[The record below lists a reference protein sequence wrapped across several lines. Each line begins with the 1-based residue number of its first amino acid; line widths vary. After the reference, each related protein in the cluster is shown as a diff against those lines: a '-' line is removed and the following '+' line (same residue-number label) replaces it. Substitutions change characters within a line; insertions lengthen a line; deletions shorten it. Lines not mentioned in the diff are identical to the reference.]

1 MVHHIKLSSLAT
13 SDIDIFNALSGI
25 TDVNIDCAN
34 MATVM
39 LSRENFLA
47 NIHNASNPSSTV
59 EQINLIRE
67 KNDINRLT
75 GFWNTASVSSIIIC
89 SGEWY
94 KATEPPIIRA
104 SQGRD

>member
-13 SDIDIFNALSGI
+13 SDIDIFNDLSGI

-47 NIHNASNPSSTV
+47 NIHNASNPSYTV

-94 KATEPPIIRA
+94 KATEPPIIQA